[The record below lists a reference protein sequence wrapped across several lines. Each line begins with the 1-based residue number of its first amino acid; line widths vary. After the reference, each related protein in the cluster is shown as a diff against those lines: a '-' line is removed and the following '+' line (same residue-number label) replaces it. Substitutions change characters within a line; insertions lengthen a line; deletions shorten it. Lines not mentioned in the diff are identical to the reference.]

1 MNMEKIL
8 LHIYFA
14 MQKRL
19 FPQIGQDTFNALIDN
34 GKILEYDQRGV
45 KVVETEDQVIVKI
58 FRLKQTYSS
67 ALLFPY
73 AWRFIN
79 NAKLLRKKGIETVK
93 IKKIEYC
100 FPEKRHLVTYG
111 KIAGQTIR
119 ELLTNNEKDTE
130 LIKKL
135 IGFVAH
141 LHANGIYFRSLHFG
155 NIIVTN
161 NGEMALID
169 ISDLTVY
176 PRSLTV
182 NLRIRNW
189 RHLLKYSYEKSV
201 VTGFGEEQFFDGYAD
216 DALLSLGQREKLKKA
231 LIK

>member
-1 MNMEKIL
+1 MEKIL
-8 LHIYFA
+8 MHIYFA

-19 FPQIGQDTFNALIDN
+19 FPQIDQDTFNAIIDN
-34 GKILEYDQRGV
+34 GKVLEYDQRGV
-45 KVVETEDQVIVKI
+45 KVVETENQDIVKF
-58 FRLKQTYSS
+58 FRLKQAYSS
-67 ALLFPY
+67 ALIFPY
-73 AWRFIN
+73 AWRFKN
-79 NAKLLRKKGIETVK
+79 NARLLRKKGIETVK

-100 FPEKRHLVTYG
+100 FPEKRHLVTYE

-119 ELLTNNEKDTE
+119 ELLTVNEKDTD

-135 IGFVAH
+135 TGFVAR

-155 NIIVTN
+155 NVIVTN

-169 ISDLTVY
+169 ISDLSVY
-176 PRSLTV
+176 PWSLTV

-189 RHLLKYSYEKSV
+189 RHLLKYSYEKNI
-201 VTGFGEEQFFDGYAD
+201 VTDFGEQQFFDRYAD
-216 DALLSLGQREKLKKA
+216 EALLSLAQREKLKKA

>member
-1 MNMEKIL
+1 MEQIL
-8 LHIYFA
+8 LQIYFA

-19 FPQIGQDTFNALIDN
+19 FPQIGPDTFNAIIDN
-34 GKILEYDQRGV
+34 GIILEYDQRGI
-45 KVVETEDQVIVKI
+45 KVVETEDQDIVKF
-58 FRLKQTYSS
+58 FRLKQTFSS
-67 ALLFPY
+67 ALIYPY

-79 NAKLLRKKGIETVK
+79 NAKLLRKKGIETVTV
-93 IKKIEYC
+93 KKIEYC
-100 FPEKRHLVTYG
+100 FAEQRHLVTYG

-135 IGFVAH
+135 IGFVAR

-176 PRSLTV
+176 PWSLTV

-189 RHLLKYSYEKSV
+189 RHLLKYSYEKSF
-201 VTGFGEEQFFDGYAD
+201 VTGFGEEQFFDRYAD
-216 DALLSLGQREKLKKA
+216 DALLSLGQRKKLKKA